1 MLYTRSS
8 NAVEMVKKMG
18 PNLRELALAARG
30 SQDAVSRNL
39 ERAFFTI
46 PVKVASKRSAYR
58 DQVVEVWV
66 GGRPQLERLEVD
78 VVERLVV
85 EAERHVARLDQLV
98 HGQHRVVRLHHHL
111 GDLLVGM
118 RKGNQVARL
127 SRIQNGFI

>member
-1 MLYTRSS
+1 MNTIGCV
-8 NAVEMVKKMG
+8 NAPSPV
-18 PNLRELALAARG
+18 ARR